1 MSGACEFKNSPEES
15 KHSEGKNDKLIDIA
29 RLISIFMVLVF
40 VAWLNMIPNSLFSNS
55 IILVTVIICGYPV
68 FKESF
73 SALKKGRINMELS
86 MVIAIIASLFM
97 LQFLPAIAITF
108 FALLSEFIEELIVKR
123 GRKNIKLLYKNAPK
137 TAIVKKDKTHINNL
151 SDTSTLATAAAINDT
166 YKVPVSDVK
175 IGDTVIVREGDVV
188 PVDGK
193 ILYGSS
199 TIDQSMIT
207 GESMPIEKKADDFVY
222 AGTINLTDKLEIKCE
237 KTSEDSTY
245 SKIIHLV
252 EESEASKAPIQ
263 KLSDKMATRLVQ
275 FAIGLSALTYIIT
288 QDLMATLSVI
298 VVAGACGLAVGT
310 PIALLAS
317 NSTLAKKGI
326 IVKGGIQIEN
336 IRNSGIIIFDKTG
349 TLTIGKPIVKE
360 IISFYKTIEPRKI
373 LEYALIVEKDI
384 NHPLAKAIIQK
395 ASEENIRIDMNMLDS
410 NHVQPSYDGSYEE
423 KNKIKIGR
431 GISMIY
437 NGHRITV
444 GNQKFVEE
452 QLQIVYNKKS
462 ISTTPKKLW
471 YSYNNFSDS
480 YATNQQQVINID
492 DANWNLFSS
501 TTVFVAIDSEII
513 GAILL
518 EDKLRKE
525 SKNAIRQIES
535 MGINTIMLT
544 GDNEMIAE
552 KIAKEVGIKKY
563 YANLLPQDKVSKIKE
578 IMYEQKKE
586 DKQRTVLMV
595 GDGINDAPALAE
607 ADVGIAMGKTG
618 TDIAIE
624 TADVVLMTEDLTKIP
639 YLIKSSKRTVFT
651 IQQNFFGTLLVD
663 GIGFILAFGG
673 FLNPLLAVIIHV
685 GSELAFI
692 LNSSRL
698 LGDTNLK

>member
-1 MSGACEFKNSPEES
+1 MSVACKFDTSPKEREYSEEN
-15 KHSEGKNDKLIDIA
+15 EDKLIDIL
-29 RLISIFMVLVF
+29 RLVSVFMVLTF
-40 VAWLNMIPNSLFSNS
+40 VAWLNVIPYTLFSNS
-55 IILVTVIICGYPV
+55 IILVTVIVCGYPV

-73 SALKKGRINMELS
+73 GALRKGRINMELS
-86 MVIAIIASLFM
+86 MVIAILASLFM

-151 SDTSTLATAAAINDT
+151 SNRSTLTATNNT
-166 YKVPVSDVK
+166 YELPVYNVK
-175 IGDTVIVREGDVV
+175 IGDTVIVREGDAI
-188 PVDGK
+188 PIDGK

-199 TIDQSMIT
+199 TVDQSMIT
-207 GESMPIEKKADDFVY
+207 GESMPIEKKVDDFVY
-222 AGTINLTDKLEIKCE
+222 GGTINLTDKLEIKCE
-237 KTSEDSTY
+237 RNSEDSTY

-288 QDLMATLSVI
+288 QDLITTLSVI

-336 IRNSGIIIFDKTG
+336 IRNSGTIIFDKTG
-349 TLTIGKPIVKE
+349 TLTIGKPVVKE
-360 IISFYKTIEPRKI
+360 VISFYKTIAPRKI
-373 LEYALIVEKDI
+373 LEYASIVEKDI
-384 NHPLAKAIIQK
+384 NHPLAKAIMQK
-395 ASEENIRIDMNMLDS
+395 AREENIQIDTNMTGPRHIQS
-410 NHVQPSYDGSYEE
+410 RYDDSYEE
-423 KNKIKIGR
+423 KNKIKIGK
-431 GISMIY
+431 GVSMIY

-444 GNQKFVEE
+444 GNQKFVDE
-452 QLQIVYNKKS
+452 QLRIIYNKKS
-462 ISTTPKKLW
+462 KSMAPKKLW
-471 YSYNNFSDS
+471 HSSNNFSDFLI
-480 YATNQQQVINID
+480 TNQQQVINID
-492 DANWNLFSS
+492 DTNWNLIFSTT
-501 TTVFVAIDSEII
+501 TTVFVAVDSEII

-525 SKNAIRQIES
+525 STDAIKQIES
-535 MGINTIMLT
+535 MGIDTIMLT

-552 KIAKEVGIKKY
+552 KIAKEAGVKKF

-578 IMYEQKKE
+578 IMYKQKKE

-639 YLIKSSKRTVFT
+639 YLIKSSRRTLFT
-651 IQQNFFGTLLVD
+651 IQQNFFGTLLID

-673 FLNPLLAVIIHV
+673 FLNPLLSVIIHV

-698 LGDTNLK
+698 LGGMNLK

>member
-108 FALLSEFIEELIVKR
+108 FALLSEFIEELILKR

-373 LEYALIVEKDI
+373 LEYASIVEKDI

-423 KNKIKIGR
+423 KNKIKIGK
-431 GISMIY
+431 GVSMIY

-444 GNQKFVEE
+444 GNQKFVDE